1 MNINNFFNP
10 KTIAVIGASSDKNK
24 VGYALMANLSRP
36 VSSNVEKGSAPRK
49 LFPISL
55 DETEILG
62 QKVYKSIEEISEQI
76 DLAVIAVPGKVVP
89 KILQDCANKK
99 IETVII
105 ISAGFKEMD
114 ADGIKLEEQVAE
126 IAKENNISLLGPNC
140 LGTINTHANLNA
152 TFASSTPPK
161 GFISFISQSGALG
174 TAVIDK
180 AISSGIGFA
189 KFVSLGNEACLSEM
203 EFLQYLKDDA
213 DTKAIFMYVE
223 KLKDGRKFMEL
234 AKEITLHKPIVL
246 IKAGRGERG
255 QRAVLSHTG
264 SLAPDDVVFR
274 NACKQSGI
282 IVVESIREFMNMAT
296 LFTLGIFHP
305 VQKLAI
311 LTNAGGPGVITS
323 DLIDFSKSLSLV
335 ELSDGTKEELRKI
348 LPPMSAVGNPVD
360 IIGDALAKRYEMALE
375 ILCKEKDIEALL
387 VILTP
392 QMMTEVYV
400 TAELL
405 VKYSKTKTII
415 PIFIGGPFL
424 QSGIEYLRDND
435 LANFAFPIDAVEALD
450 NLAMGK
456 NKPASVEQI
465 PTTNPLIN
473 STFPSNLKTTPTI
486 PTMLSYSKTIK
497 ILKDYGINAEG
508 ILAKEKDDLRE
519 AMTKIGGDS
528 FSMKVISP
536 DVIHK
541 TDMGAV
547 KLNIKTLDEAEE
559 AWDFMFANVLK
570 IKPDTQIEGVV
581 IQKMVSGK
589 EVIIGMK
596 RDESFGPSII
606 FGLGGIFTEA
616 LKDSSLRVAPIS
628 KELALEMMQEIRG
641 ANILNGLRGEKA
653 VNFDGLANIIV
664 AISDIA
670 MSHPEIVEID
680 LNPVM
685 VNSNGAEVVDVRIMI
700 TSEHLDLQA

>member
-1 MNINNFFNP
+1 MQNFFNP
-10 KTIAVIGASSDKNK
+10 KSVAIIGASSDKNK
-24 VGYALMANLSRP
+24 VGYALMANLSRGEA
-36 VSSNVEKGSAPRK
+36 SRK

-55 DETEILG
+55 AETEIMG
-62 QKVYKSIEEISEQI
+62 HKVYKSIGEIDSEV
-76 DLAVIAVPGKVVP
+76 DLAVIAVPAKIVP
-89 KILQDCANKK
+89 NIIQECANKK
-99 IETVII
+99 VTSVII
-105 ISAGFKEMD
+105 ISAGFKEMG
-114 ADGIKLEEQVAE
+114 ADGAELEKQVAQL
-126 IAKENNISLLGPNC
+126 AKDNNISILGPNC
-140 LGTINTHANLNA
+140 LGTIDCHANLN
-152 TFASSTPPK
+152 TSFASSTPPK
-161 GFISFISQSGALG
+161 GHISFISQSGALG

-203 EFLQYLKDDA
+203 EFLKYFKDDP
-213 DTKAIFMYVE
+213 DTKSIFMYVE
-223 KLKDGRKFMEL
+223 KLENGREFMEL
-234 AKEITLHKPIVL
+234 VKEITPHKPIVL

-264 SLAPDDVVFR
+264 SLAPDDAVFK

-305 VQKLAI
+305 VQKLTV
-311 LTNAGGPGVITS
+311 LTNAGGPGVVTS

-360 IIGDALAKRYEMALE
+360 IIGDALAKRYDMALD

-392 QMMTEVYV
+392 QMMTEVEA

-405 VKYSKTKTII
+405 VKYCKTKTIV

-424 QSGIEYLRDND
+424 DSGIQYLRNNG

-456 NKPASVEQI
+456 IKPAAHSA
-465 PTTNPLIN
+465 PSSNNPIKQ
-473 STFPSNLKTTPTI
+473 ST
-486 PTMLSYSKTIK
+486 PTMLSYVETVK
-497 ILKDYGINAEG
+497 ILKDHSIETVG

-519 AMTKIGGDS
+519 AMTKLGGDS
-528 FSMKVISP
+528 FSMKVISK

-547 KLNIKTLDEAEE
+547 KLHIKTLDEAEK
-559 AWDFMFANVLK
+559 AWDNMLANVLK
-570 IKPDTQIEGVV
+570 IKPDADIEGMV
-581 IQKMVSGK
+581 IQPMAVGK

-596 RDESFGPSII
+596 RDATFGPTIL

-616 LKDSSLRVAPIS
+616 LKDSSLRVAPIT
-628 KELALEMMQEIRG
+628 KDLALEMMREIRG
-641 ANILNGLRGEKA
+641 VNILNGLRGDKS
-653 VNFDGLANIIV
+653 VDFDRLANIIV
-664 AISDIA
+664 SISDIA
-670 MSHPEIVEID
+670 MSHPEIAEID

-685 VNSNGAEVVDVRIMI
+685 ASTDGVEVVDVRVMVK
-700 TSEHLDLQA
+700 

>member
-1 MNINNFFNP
+1 MNLNNFFNP
-10 KTIAVIGASSDKNK
+10 KSVAIIGASSDKNK

-36 VSSNVEKGSAPRK
+36 VSSNVEKGQAPRK

-55 DETEILG
+55 DETEIMG
-62 QKVYKSIEEISEQI
+62 HKVYKSIGGIDGEI
-76 DLAVIAVPGKVVP
+76 DLAVIAVPAKIVP
-89 KILQDCANKK
+89 NIIQECANKK
-99 IETVII
+99 ITSVII
-105 ISAGFKEMD
+105 ISAGFKEMG
-114 ADGIKLEEQVAE
+114 ADGAELEKQVAQL
-126 IAKENNISLLGPNC
+126 AKDNNISILGPNC
-140 LGTINTHANLNA
+140 LGTIDCHANLNA
-152 TFASSTPPK
+152 SFASSTPPK
-161 GFISFISQSGALG
+161 GHISFISQSGALG

-203 EFLQYLKDDA
+203 EFLKYFKDDP
-213 DTKAIFMYVE
+213 DTKSIFMYVE
-223 KLKDGRKFMEL
+223 KLENGREFMEL
-234 AKEITLHKPIVL
+234 AKEITPHKPIVL

-264 SLAPDDVVFR
+264 SLAPDDAVFK

-305 VQKLAI
+305 VQKLAV

-323 DLIDFSKSLSLV
+323 DLIDFSKSLSLI
-335 ELSDGTKEELRKI
+335 ELPDETKEELRKI

-360 IIGDALAKRYEMALE
+360 IIGDALAKRYDMALD
-375 ILCKEKDIEALL
+375 ILCKIKDIEALL

-392 QMMTEVYV
+392 QMMTEVQA

-405 VKYSKTKTII
+405 VKYSKSKTII

-424 QSGIEYLRDND
+424 DSGIQYLRNNG

-456 NKPASVEQI
+456 IKPE
-465 PTTNPLIN
+465 TH
-473 STFPSNLKTTPTI
+473 STSSSNNRVNQTA
-486 PTMLSYSKTIK
+486 PTMLSYTETIK
-497 ILKDYGINAEG
+497 ILKDHGIETTG

-519 AMTKIGGDS
+519 AMTKLGGDS
-528 FSMKVISP
+528 FSMKVISK

-547 KLNIKTLDEAEE
+547 KLHIKTLDEAEK
-559 AWDFMFANVLK
+559 AWDSMLANVLK
-570 IKPDTQIEGVV
+570 IKPDADIEGMV
-581 IQKMVSGK
+581 IQPMTSGK

-596 RDESFGPSII
+596 RDATFGPTIL

-616 LKDSSLRVAPIS
+616 LKDSSLRVAPVT
-628 KELALEMMQEIRG
+628 KEMALEMMHEIRG
-641 ANILNGLRGEKA
+641 VNILNGLRGDKS
-653 VNFDGLANIIV
+653 VDFHKLANIIV
-664 AISDIA
+664 SISDIA
-670 MSHPEIVEID
+670 MSHPEIAEID

-685 VNSNGAEVVDVRIMI
+685 ASSDGVEVVDVRVMVG
-700 TSEHLDLQA
+700 